1 MILTGCKVKYMTFAQ
16 DCLLHCCNNEPT
28 GPQNC
33 EYTSTHREKKYYFIA
48 AAAEKRKKMEFFH
61 STDTLK
67 SYLSTG
73 ELESAKAAE
82 QNARISF
89 TAFAGDLEY
98 MHKCMNTPR
107 WYGRFYIYT
116 YLHLDML
123 IAASQLGVDKVDL
136 F

>member
-16 DCLLHCCNNEPT
+16 HCLLHCCNNEPT
-28 GPQNC
+28 GPINR
-33 EYTSTHREKKYYFIA
+33 EYTSTHREKKYYFIT

-61 STDTLK
+61 STDTLE

-82 QNARISF
+82 QNVRFSF

-107 WYGRFYIYT
+107 
-116 YLHLDML
+116 
-123 IAASQLGVDKVDL
+123 
-136 F
+136 